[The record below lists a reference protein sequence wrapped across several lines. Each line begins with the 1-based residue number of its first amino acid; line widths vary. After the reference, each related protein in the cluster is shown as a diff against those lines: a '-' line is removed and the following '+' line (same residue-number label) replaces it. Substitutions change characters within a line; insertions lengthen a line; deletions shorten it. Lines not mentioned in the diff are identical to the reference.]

1 MRIRKA
7 TSADDGPITEE
18 LMLPFYRSDQ
28 ALDPRFNELNEE
40 AIETAGCGYWIEAD
54 DKTMFIAQRDG
65 DLAGFVSAVE
75 VVEPP
80 IYVREKRARVDG
92 LYVKEEH
99 RRVGIATHLIN
110 HVEQWAAERDCDYVG
125 VSAHVRNEASRS
137 LYEKDFDL
145 KFLDY
150 RMRID

>member
-7 TSADDGPITEE
+7 TSADDEPITEE
-18 LMLPFYRSDQ
+18 LLLPFYRSDQ
-28 ALDPRFNELNEE
+28 ALDPSFNELDEE

-54 DKTMFIAQRDG
+54 DRTIFIALREG

-75 VVEPP
+75 VDEPP
-80 IYVREKRARVDG
+80 IYVREKRAHIDG

-99 RRVGIATHLIN
+99 RRVGIAIRLIN
-110 HVEQWAAERDCDYVG
+110 HVEKWAAKRGCDHVG

-137 LYEKDFDL
+137 LYEEGFYL

-150 RMRID
+150 RRRID